1 MMHLAPKTL
10 ATCSFLLKTDFMRH
24 FVYSFCLLICFAL
37 SAFPAG
43 DDPLAH
49 EIARWKNFLETNKSD
64 SENWVSIRDSSL
76 PLIERAENALKA
88 DRRNLAIHILAA
100 IRTNLAAQKYVQEH
114 HVTPATELSA
124 LEKEWGRVREDLQS
138 PEQPVDFERLP
149 ASVRAVGEA
158 AFSEIKVYY
167 DASLEYGKNTM
178 PEYGFFYIGLSQAQ
192 LEFAGWLKQFETQKT
207 LQTPK
212 LSGLNGQIDELE
224 DQLLSAY
231 KPPASIEQH
240 PNFIRASGLIKHAH
254 ELKDAGLEYGA
265 LYRILY
271 ARQILSK
278 ITSPGKSIA
287 SEEALKRTNALT
299 GRLNDS
305 KTDHSLGRMFVEL
318 ANEEPYNG
326 ETARTVFE
334 DILPIYFSS
343 FEPSKEQVVNE
354 TPAAT
359 VTLVRW
365 PYT

>member
-1 MMHLAPKTL
+1 
-10 ATCSFLLKTDFMRH
+10 MRP
-24 FVYSFCLLICFAL
+24 FIYSFCLLICFAL
-37 SAFPAG
+37 HAFPAG
-43 DDPLAH
+43 DDPLAQ
-49 EIARWKNFLETNKSD
+49 EIARWKNFLETSDSD
-64 SENWVSIRDSSL
+64 SENWVSIRDSTR

-88 DRRNLAIHILAA
+88 NRRNLAIHILAA
-100 IRTNLAAQKYVQEH
+100 LRTNLAAQKYVQEH

-124 LEKEWGRVREDLQS
+124 LEKEWSRVRDSLQS
-138 PEQPVDFERLP
+138 PQQPVGFERLP
-149 ASVRAVGEA
+149 ASIRAVGEA

-178 PEYGFFYIGLSQAQ
+178 PEYGFFYIGLSQGQ
-192 LEFAGWLKQFETQKT
+192 LEFTQLLRQFETQKS
-207 LQTPK
+207 LETPK
-212 LSGLNGQIDELE
+212 LSGLNAQINELE

-254 ELKDAGLEYGA
+254 ELHAAGLEYGA

-278 ITSPGKSIA
+278 ITAPGKSMT
-287 SEEALKRTNALT
+287 SEDVIKRTSAVS
-299 GRLNDS
+299 GRLKDP
-305 KTDHSLGRMFVEL
+305 KIDHSLGWMFVEL
-318 ANEEPYNG
+318 ANEEPHNG

-334 DILPIYFSS
+334 DILPIYFAS
-343 FEPSKEQVVNE
+343 FEPSKEQPVDG